1 MATGVLPEHKNA
13 RFRFFPA
20 ILAGHNENDWHKRN
34 GMASPK
40 KPKVFAKPKPPPRAS
55 VTPKKAPIVSPPT
68 EEEQLAALEKEAASE
83 IKIGLEVLREIASGA
98 GQYEPTERV
107 AAAKALIAYGSSQIV
122 HVRKVRSTVE
132 KPQEKIA
139 QLTLFD
145 FPISQ

>member
-1 MATGVLPEHKNA
+1 MT
-13 RFRFFPA
+13 R
-20 ILAGHNENDWHKRN
+20 
-34 GMASPK
+34 PK
-40 KPKVFAKPKPPPRAS
+40 KPKEFAKPTVRKKPNPR
-55 VTPKKAPIVSPPT
+55 PKKAPIPSPPT
-68 EEEQLAALEKEAASE
+68 EEEELAAIEKEAVSE

-122 HVRKVRSTVE
+122 HVRKVRKPVE

-145 FPISQ
+145 FPISK